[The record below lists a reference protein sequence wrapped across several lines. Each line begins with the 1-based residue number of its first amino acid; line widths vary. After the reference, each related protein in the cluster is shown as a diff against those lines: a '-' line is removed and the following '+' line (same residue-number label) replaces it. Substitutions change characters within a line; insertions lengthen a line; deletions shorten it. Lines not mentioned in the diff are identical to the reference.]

1 MKKTLKIICII
12 LAVILS
18 GFILCYVGFLAPY
31 NLKDSISINIQ
42 SFSKS
47 HAGVLSEYF
56 DNYTVSKVKYLGNK
70 SYEVF
75 TDKGEFIVIAD
86 YSDYDLWK
94 YKIFKYEDEY
104 QYFSNRM

>member
-1 MKKTLKIICII
+1 MKKCLKVICIV

-31 NLKDSISINIQ
+31 NLNDLTRIDIQ

-47 HAGVLSEYF
+47 HAGELSEYF
-56 DNYTVSKVKYLGNK
+56 DNYKVSKVKYLGNK

-75 TDKGEFIVIAD
+75 TDKGEFVVIAD
-86 YSDYDLWK
+86 YSDNDLWK
-94 YKIFKYEDEY
+94 YKIFKYDDEY